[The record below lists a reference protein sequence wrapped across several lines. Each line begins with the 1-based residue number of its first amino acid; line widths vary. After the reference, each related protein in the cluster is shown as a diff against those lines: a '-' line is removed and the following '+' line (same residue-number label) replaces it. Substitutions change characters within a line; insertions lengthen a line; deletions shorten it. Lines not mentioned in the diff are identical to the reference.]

1 MLCWLSLQLHWIYMF
16 CKLSDTVVLLRP
28 SGTETLLKQTSIIE
42 KTPKSDPCLLFEA
55 LIRCEKLGILQTQS
69 SNVTWS
75 RSVTVLNDWDSSQ
88 VDIHTTRLNHIT
100 DLSAQS
106 HAFTLPNRRWLNVRN
121 ANWIGVN
128 QVWNRRGV
136 SFLPMSDKTKLHVG
150 DRLSLKEISFPISG
164 LFIQTKNNKC
174 FVILNFF
181 LRKTIRRES
190 HLICK
195 RRDSRTGSANK
206 LVSVYKWRGQTQ
218 YIPPPLGSETW
229 KSGGLIILRENCNI
243 LKTAM
248 LNMSRN
254 CSNEQNISAPKR
266 D

>member
-42 KTPKSDPCLLFEA
+42 KTPKSDPCRLFEA

-75 RSVTVLNDWDSSQ
+75 RSVTVLNGWDSSQ
-88 VDIHTTRLNHIT
+88 VDINTTRLNHIT

-136 SFLPMSDKTKLHVG
+136 SFLPMSDKTKLPVG

-164 LFIQTKNNKC
+164 LFVQTKNNKC
-174 FVILNFF
+174 FVILKFF
-181 LRKTIRRES
+181 LRKPIRRES
-190 HLICK
+190 HLYA
-195 RRDSRTGSANK
+195 RDAIRGPEALTSWWVYTNEEGKPNTFHPPSALK
-206 LVSVYKWRGQTQ
+206 LERAV
-218 YIPPPLGSETW
+218 
-229 KSGGLIILRENCNI
+229 
-243 LKTAM
+243 
-248 LNMSRN
+248 
-254 CSNEQNISAPKR
+254 

>member
-1 MLCWLSLQLHWIYMF
+1 MLCWLSLQLHWICMF

-28 SGTETLLKQTSIIE
+28 SGTATLLKQTSIIE

-55 LIRCEKLGILQTQS
+55 LIRGEKLGILQTQS

-106 HAFTLPNRRWLNVRN
+106 HAFTLPNRKWLNKCKLDRR
-121 ANWIGVN
+121 VN

-136 SFLPMSDKTKLHVG
+136 SFLPMSDKTKLHAG

-174 FVILNFF
+174 FVILKFF
-181 LRKTIRRES
+181 QRKPIRKES
-190 HLICK
+190 HLYA
-195 RRDSRTGSANK
+195 RDGIRWPEALTSWWVYTYKGGKPNTFHPPSALK
-206 LVSVYKWRGQTQ
+206 LERAV
-218 YIPPPLGSETW
+218 
-229 KSGGLIILRENCNI
+229 
-243 LKTAM
+243 
-248 LNMSRN
+248 
-254 CSNEQNISAPKR
+254 

>member
-1 MLCWLSLQLHWIYMF
+1 MLCWLSLQLHWICMF

-28 SGTETLLKQTSIIE
+28 SGTATLLKQTSIIE

-55 LIRCEKLGILQTQS
+55 LIRGEKLGILQTQS

-106 HAFTLPNRRWLNVRN
+106 HAFALPNRRWLNKCKLDRR
-121 ANWIGVN
+121 VN

-174 FVILNFF
+174 FVILKFF
-181 LRKTIRRES
+181 QRKPIRKES
-190 HLICK
+190 HLYA
-195 RRDSRTGSANK
+195 RDGIRWPEALTSWWVYTYKGGKPNTFHPPSALK
-206 LVSVYKWRGQTQ
+206 LERAV
-218 YIPPPLGSETW
+218 
-229 KSGGLIILRENCNI
+229 
-243 LKTAM
+243 
-248 LNMSRN
+248 
-254 CSNEQNISAPKR
+254 

>member
-28 SGTETLLKQTSIIE
+28 SGTETLLKQTSIVE

-55 LIRCEKLGILQTQS
+55 LIRGEKLGILQTQS

-106 HAFTLPNRRWLNVRN
+106 HAFTLPNRRWLNEMQ
-121 ANWIGVN
+121 IGSKGN

-164 LFIQTKNNKC
+164 LFI
-174 FVILNFF
+174 
-181 LRKTIRRES
+181 
-190 HLICK
+190 
-195 RRDSRTGSANK
+195 
-206 LVSVYKWRGQTQ
+206 
-218 YIPPPLGSETW
+218 
-229 KSGGLIILRENCNI
+229 
-243 LKTAM
+243 
-248 LNMSRN
+248 
-254 CSNEQNISAPKR
+254 
-266 D
+266 